1 MPVILSVRFGWLLVA
16 QLLLTSP
23 LVAQTRQET
32 ILSPN
37 KRLAFTLSFVG
48 DQLQYQVLFRGKPV
62 IEPSALGLQLDT
74 QRVGPG
80 KAFGQVLRTRVAE
93 TYPYRG
99 VHSQAT
105 NAYNQASLPV
115 TPAGGAAAFRVEA
128 RVFNDGVAWRY
139 VVPQAGAGLVRAED
153 TEFTLPAS
161 STVWSQ
167 PDIVNYEGRYRA
179 QPIDAIPVG
188 QVAGPPLT
196 VVLPNGQGYLA
207 LLEGGVTNFAG
218 LSLVATGPR
227 RYKAQLRGAVT
238 TTTTIETP
246 WRIVE
251 VGAELN
257 TLVNCDI
264 VANVSPTPDA
274 RLFPQGLATPWLQP
288 GRSVWS
294 WLTANR
300 DVTLA
305 NMKRFSHWAGQLGF
319 EYNLVDEGWSRWHDE
334 GKDPWTL
341 MQELVAYS
349 ATQHVK
355 VWVWKAYGDHDGTPG
370 LQQAAARQA
379 FFRRCHDIGV
389 AGVKI
394 DFFNG
399 ETQDVIQFYQAALR
413 EAAELHLLLNFH
425 GANKPTGESR
435 TWPNELSREAVR
447 GLESE
452 KVWPTHDAALPF
464 TRYLAG
470 PGDYTP
476 LTLGPLGQ
484 GTTLAHQVAT
494 LATYTSPFLCV
505 AADPAAL
512 LTSPAREVI
521 TRIPPVWDETIVLPP
536 SELGTLSLLARRR
549 GTTWYL
555 TALNGEGSQQLAV
568 PLAFLGPGSYQ
579 AVTLADR
586 ADAPAQVALQRS
598 TVTRR
603 TSLTLSLQAGG
614 GYVGIFRTAVRQPA
628 AKAN

>member
-1 MPVILSVRFGWLLVA
+1 MIVSRSVRSGWLLA
-16 QLLLTSP
+16 ALLVFASP

-37 KRLAFTLSFVG
+37 KRLAFTLSFTG

-62 IEPSALGLQLDT
+62 IEPSALGLQLGA
-74 QRVGPG
+74 QVVGRG
-80 KAFGQVLRTRVAE
+80 QSFGPVLLTNVAE
-93 TYPYRG
+93 TYPCWG

-105 NAYNQASLPV
+105 NAYTQASVPV
-115 TPAGGAAAFRVEA
+115 VPSAAAAAFRLEV

-139 VVPQAGAGLVRAED
+139 LVPQAGAGLVHAD
-153 TEFTLPAS
+153 NTEFTLPTGS
-161 STVWSQ
+161 RVWSQ
-167 PDIVNYEGRYRA
+167 PDIVNYEGRYQS
-179 QPIDAIPVG
+179 QPIEAVPVG
-188 QVAGPPLT
+188 QLAGPPLT
-196 VVLPNGQGYLA
+196 VVLPNHQGYLA
-207 LLEGGVTNFAG
+207 LLEGGVTDFAG
-218 LSLVATGPR
+218 LSLVASGPR
-227 RYKAQLRGAVT
+227 RYRAQLRGSVT
-238 TTTTIETP
+238 TSAAVETP

-251 VGAELN
+251 VGANLN

-264 VANVSPTPDA
+264 AANVSPKPDA

-305 NMKRFSHWAGQLGF
+305 NMKRFSQWAGQLGF
-319 EYNLVDEGWSRWHDE
+319 EYNLVDEGWARWHDE

-355 VWVWKAYGDHDGTPG
+355 VWVWKAYADHDGTPG
-370 LQQAAARQA
+370 LKQAAARQA
-379 FFRRCHDIGV
+379 FFRHCRDIGV

-394 DFFNG
+394 DFFHG
-399 ETQDVIQFYQAALR
+399 ETQEVIQFYQAALR

-476 LTLGPLGQ
+476 LTFGHLGQ

-505 AADPAAL
+505 AASPAEL
-512 LTSPAREVI
+512 LTSPVREVI
-521 TRIPPVWDETIVLPP
+521 TSIPPVWDETIVLPQ

-555 TALNGEGSQQLAV
+555 TALNGEASQQV
-568 PLAFLGPGSYQ
+568 VVQLAFLSKGPYQ
-579 AVTLADR
+579 ALTLADR
-586 ADAPAQVALQRS
+586 PGSPTEATSRRT

-603 TSLTLSLQAGG
+603 TALTLPLQAGG
-614 GYVGIFRTAVRQPA
+614 GYVGIFQQ
-628 AKAN
+628 